1 MATFPKLKTNAVA
14 QYPAT
19 KVIRFQNQVL
29 RFVDGTEQR
38 YRDASSALHQWVI
51 RLNALDESELA
62 SLEQFFGSNQG
73 RLASFAFTDPWDGT
87 QYANCSLAS
96 DEVNLAAIDELRCA
110 TSLAVIENR
119 G

>member
-19 KVIRFQNQVL
+19 KTQQFQNQIV

-38 YRDASSALHQWVI
+38 YRDSAGPLRRWVI
-51 RLNALDESELA
+51 SLNQLDESEMA
-62 SLEQFFGSNQG
+62 AMEQFLRDNQG
-73 RLASFAFTDPWDGT
+73 QFSSFAFTDPWDGT
-87 QYANCSLAS
+87 QHATCSLSS
-96 DEVNLAAIDELRCA
+96 DGMNLNSLGEMQGK
-110 TSLAVIENR
+110 TSLTVTEIR